1 MTEKRKSQLEIEVD
15 ASGARRGFGEIED
28 ASREMGAAVAKSGQQ
43 AADGIDKIGAK
54 AEKAAAQQERA
65 YGRIEAEIRRVT
77 AAAQAAAE
85 GTGRSGEILNKAVA
99 QGLDV
104 SRIEP
109 QLKKLRELDAAT
121 KNMGVSAAQ
130 TAAALRGVPAQ
141 FSDIIT
147 SLQGGQAPMTVLLQQ
162 GGQLK
167 DMFGGVGAAAKA
179 LSSYVLS
186 LVNPF
191 TVAAAAAGA
200 LAIAYKQGS
209 EEAQAFSRSI
219 ILSGNAA
226 GASINQLQAIR
237 ETVAASANVTQGAV
251 ADALGQI
258 VATGRV
264 SANVLG
270 SVAEAAVLME
280 KSTGKAIGETVKEF
294 EDLGKSPVE
303 ASLKLNEQYRYLTA
317 SVYQQIKALE
327 DQGKTAEAA
336 ALAQKSYADAVTTRA
351 KEVSQTLGTL
361 ETAWKGIVGAAKGAW
376 DAMLGVGR
384 ESSIESQIA
393 KVKERIAQGG
403 GLFGTGIMGASVSDL
418 KGQLAVLE
426 AQLDAQRKRTAL
438 DAQSAASEQ
447 AKITWLK
454 EGEKY
459 LSKEAQM
466 KREIALIE
474 EQGKSAGASRLDIE
488 KRIAAV
494 REKYTDKSAISEL
507 KREASEL
514 EKLMDRIAGKDIG
527 LDGGFWKD
535 LDVLFK
541 AYGKGKVTLEEYS
554 SLVTRLIQQQP
565 FYVKGLKEEADALK
579 VRSDMMS
586 RLVGDAKKQAESAEK
601 ANEALRDEVAVLGL
615 SKEEQAAYR
624 AAKLESAAA
633 SDLATAAA
641 ISEQAAYWE
650 IAGVLPD
657 IIAGYEQLAA
667 AKRESAASL
676 VEQAALVRE
685 KAAKEVAVK
694 AAEDSA
700 KAWEKFASDIE
711 QSLTDSLYR
720 AFESGESFGTAF
732 VKSLQNTIKTAALK
746 LAVQVVVGTG
756 GNLVA
761 QAADSVLGTKMAGSG
776 SSLLGTASNV
786 NSLYNAFSGGGVLGS
801 LAGSSAAY
809 GAAIGTTSIGAG
821 SQAAMLAA
829 QTGAFGVEGAAATAA
844 AAGTISS
851 EAAAAASSLA
861 SAASWALPAIG
872 ALAFVATNF
881 KKIVGGQKS
890 MGDGV
895 QIVGSFNDGGFNGM
909 MGQDWQKSGGWFGK
923 KKNGVDWSAISPEI
937 DAAFDDLYKG
947 VKTGLVD
954 IGKRLGD
961 DSVAGLLDGFSM
973 QVDQRS
979 FIQVLSVTANQIG
992 NDLVKAMLSQVAPV
1006 VNDVMSRTGSTDWA
1020 GTLNTMTANAVGV
1033 DQALKLIGTSLED
1046 TFGKQKLNDVLW
1058 VTDQFARMF
1067 GSVETMGNQLSA
1079 YVQNF
1084 YSEAELTGKAWAA
1097 MGDQF
1102 AAIGQTMPETKA
1114 GFRSLV
1120 ESLDL
1125 TTESG
1130 RQTFASLMTLSP
1142 AFAQLAGAAEAAQQ
1156 KIIEQRQGWQN
1167 KLDVLTGAT
1176 TDRQLQLQSD
1186 LASTTDATT
1195 QTLIRQ
1201 VYAQEDLNAAAQ
1213 TAAEAAAAQAEEAR
1227 QRAAAIASERYGLE
1241 TQLLQAQG
1249 DTVALREREL
1259 AALDESNRALQ
1270 QQIWALEDARS
1281 AAQSAAQ
1288 AAQEAAQA
1296 EAARQAEQQRQAE
1309 AAAQQAAAIANE
1321 RDGLQ
1326 KRLWQAQGD
1335 TAALREAELAAL
1347 NPANRALQEQIW
1359 ALEDLAAAAQKATQ
1373 IESERMGLQKQLWQ
1387 LQGNTAALR
1396 AAELAAL
1403 DPTNRALQQQI
1414 WALEESKA
1422 AADEWTRTWENLN
1435 QSLRDQA
1442 KKLRNEIAG
1451 GASVASLQ
1459 AQFAVA
1465 TAQARAGDAAAAGRL
1480 VGLSD
1485 QMMSAYGKSAGSS
1498 LDVARMAASLAA
1510 SLETTASVSTL
1521 SAPASD
1527 SGKTAQNTAAMA
1539 AEIKQLRADSQ
1550 AQAAAMARLLTEL
1563 ARITSRWDRDGMPNT
1578 RLETA

>member
-1 MTEKRKSQLEIEVD
+1 MREAAD
-15 ASGARRGFGEIED
+15 ALGELK
-28 ASREMGAAVAKSGQQ
+28 REMP
-43 AADGIDKIGAK
+43 
-54 AEKAAAQQERA
+54 RA
-65 YGRIEAEIRRVT
+65 SEAMRDT
-77 AAAQAAAE
+77 
-85 GTGRSGEILNKAVA
+85 
-99 QGLDV
+99 
-104 SRIEP
+104 
-109 QLKKLRELDAAT
+109 
-121 KNMGVSAAQ
+121 
-130 TAAALRGVPAQ
+130 
-141 FSDIIT
+141 
-147 SLQGGQAPMTVLLQQ
+147 
-162 GGQLK
+162 
-167 DMFGGVGAAAKA
+167 GAAADA
-179 LSSYVLS
+179 LRDQVGGLAEETLRSAG
-186 LVNPF
+186 VNADMAAGLRMLPPMLLGVVAAA
-191 TVAAAAAGA
+191 TVAAKAYGDGAAEAREFSKA
-200 LAIAYKQGS
+200 L
-209 EEAQAFSRSI
+209 

-226 GASINQLQAIR
+226 GTSVQDMQNVASAAAEVTNATQG
-237 ETVAASANVTQGAV
+237 AASAALTKIAASGQV
-251 ADALGQI
+251 AAEGLGM
-258 VATGRV
+258 AT
-264 SANVLG
+264 
-270 SVAEAAVLME
+270 EAALLLERAGVQAVDRTVAQFSEL
-280 KSTGKAIGETVKEF
+280 GKA
-294 EDLGKSPVE
+294 PVA
-303 ASLKLNEQYRYLTA
+303 ASLKLNEQYHYLTGA
-317 SVYQQIKALE
+317 VFEQIQALE
-327 DQGKTAEAA
+327 NQGRADEAA
-336 ALAQKSYADAVTTRA
+336 ALAQKTYGEEMVRRSQQITQQMGTLQSAWVAVADAAKHAWDKMLNIGREQSFEKQIETLQAQLRSGSFDFSLTEDDLKTQISGLQQKIALRNKETQAAAATKAQDEASVKWISEGSQYLSKQQKMENEILQTR
-351 KEVSQTLGTL
+351 TLG
-361 ETAWKGIVGAAKGAW
+361 VAAGQSEEK
-376 DAMLGVGR
+376 
-384 ESSIESQIA
+384 IA
-393 KVKERIAQGG
+393 ERIAAIREKYAEKSKKAIKETRDELALLLNALDGKAG
-403 GLFGTGIMGASVSDL
+403 GLDSSYWKNLDTLHAAYRNGRLTLDEYRSAVEKLTTQQRFYREQTQALAKAEADRARAIEGWIGQETKHTASL
-418 KGQLAVLE
+418 
-426 AQLDAQRKRTAL
+426 
-438 DAQSAASEQ
+438 EQ
-447 AKITWLK
+447 ANERLK
-454 EGEKY
+454 DEISLLG
-459 LSKEAQM
+459 LGKEAQG
-466 KREIALIE
+466 E
-474 EQGKSAGASRLDIE
+474 
-488 KRIAAV
+488 
-494 REKYTDKSAISEL
+494 
-507 KREASEL
+507 
-514 EKLMDRIAGKDIG
+514 
-527 LDGGFWKD
+527 F
-535 LDVLFK
+535 
-541 AYGKGKVTLEEYS
+541 
-554 SLVTRLIQQQP
+554 
-565 FYVKGLKEEADALK
+565 
-579 VRSDMMS
+579 
-586 RLVGDAKKQAESAEK
+586 
-601 ANEALRDEVAVLGL
+601 
-615 SKEEQAAYR
+615 R
-624 AAKLESAAA
+624 AAKLEAAA
-633 SDLATAAA
+633 ATEEFAAQALDEAAGLLA
-641 ISEQAAYWE
+641 SQNL
-650 IAGVLPD
+650 LPD
-657 IIAGYEQLAA
+657 VTAGYYALAK
-667 AKRESAASL
+667 AKRESAAATY
-676 VEQAALVRE
+676 EQAALVRE

-700 KAWEKFASDIE
+700 KAWEKFADDIE
-711 QSLTDSLYR
+711 RSLTDSLYR
-720 AFESGESFGTAF
+720 AFESGESYGSAF
-732 VKSLQNTIKTAALK
+732 VKSLQNTLKAAALK

-756 GNLVA
+756 GSMVA
-761 QAADSVLGTKMAGSG
+761 QAADSVLGTKFSSSG
-776 SSLLGTASNV
+776 VLNNASSLGSALNLFGAGGASG
-786 NSLYNAFSGGGVLGS
+786 AS
-801 LAGSSAAY
+801 LAAANATGALGGDALGALIAGNASSWGVSAA
-809 GAAIGTTSIGAG
+809 
-821 SQAAMLAA
+821 
-829 QTGAFGVEGAAATAA
+829 GVEGMASVLGGVANASTATTAAAASAAGAAEGAATAA
-844 AAGTISS
+844 AGV
-851 EAAAAASSLA
+851 ASV
-861 SAASWALPAIG
+861 ASWALPAIG

-923 KKNGVDWSAISPEI
+923 KKNGVDWSAISPEM

-961 DSVAGLLDGFSM
+961 DSVAGLLDGFTM

-1020 GTLNTMTANAVGV
+1020 GTLNMMTANAVGV
-1033 DQALKLIGTSLED
+1033 DQALNLIGTSLED

-1102 AAIGQTMPETKA
+1102 SAIGQTMPETKA

-1156 KIIEQRQGWQN
+1156 KILEQRQGWQN

-1176 TDRQLQLQSD
+1176 TDRQLQLQAD

-1213 TAAEAAAAQAEEAR
+1213 SAAEAAAAQAEEAR

-1270 QQIWALEDARS
+1270 EQIWALEDARS
-1281 AAQSAAQ
+1281 AAQAAAQ

-1296 EAARQAEQQRQAE
+1296 EAARQAELQRQAE

-1326 KRLWQAQGD
+1326 KRLWQAEGD
-1335 TAALREAELAAL
+1335 TVALRAAELAAL
-1347 NPANRALQEQIW
+1347 NPANRALQQQIW
-1359 ALEDLAAAAQKATQ
+1359 LLEDQAAAAQKAAQ
-1373 IESERMGLQKQLWQ
+1373 VESERMGLQKQLWQ
-1387 LQGNTAALR
+1387 AQGNTAALR

-1403 DPTNRALQQQI
+1403 DPANRALQQQI
-1414 WALEESKA
+1414 WALEDSKQ

-1485 QMMSAYGKSAGSS
+1485 QVMSAYGNRAGSS

>member
-141 FSDIIT
+141 FTDIIT
-147 SLQGGQAPMTVLLQQ
+147 SLQGGQAPMSVLLQQ

-280 KSTGKAIGETVKEF
+280 KSTGKAVGETVKEF
-294 EDLGKSPVE
+294 EELGKSPVE

-317 SVYQQIKALE
+317 SIYQQIKALE

-361 ETAWKGIVGAAKGAW
+361 EVAWKGIVGAAKGAW

-393 KVKERIAQGG
+393 KVKERISQGG
-403 GLFGTGIMGASVSDL
+403 GLFGTGVMGASVSDL
-418 KGQLAVLE
+418 RGQLAVLE

-474 EQGKSAGASRLDIE
+474 EQGKSAGASRLEIE

-494 REKYTDKSAISEL
+494 REKYTDKTAISEL

-554 SLVTRLIQQQP
+554 SLVARLIQQQP

-586 RLVGDAKKQAESAEK
+586 RLVGDARKQAEAAEK
-601 ANEALRDEVAVLGL
+601 ANESLRDEVAVLGL

-667 AKRESAASL
+667 AKRESADSL
-676 VEQAALVRE
+676 IEQAALVRE

-720 AFESGESFGTAF
+720 AFESGGSFGTAF
-732 VKSLQNTIKTAALK
+732 VQSLQNTLKAAALK

-756 GNLVA
+756 GNMVA

-923 KKNGVDWSAISPEI
+923 KKNGVDWSAISPEM

-961 DSVAGLLDGFSM
+961 DSVAGLLDGFTM

-1020 GTLNTMTANAVGV
+1020 GTLNTMTAQALGV
-1033 DQALKLIGTSLED
+1033 DQALKLVGTSLED
-1046 TFGKQKLNDVLW
+1046 TFGQQKLNDVLW

-1067 GSVETMGNQLSA
+1067 GSVENMGNQLAA
-1079 YVQNF
+1079 YVQNY
-1084 YSEAELTGKAWAA
+1084 YSEAEINSKAWSA

-1102 AAIGQTMPETKA
+1102 AALGETMPQTKA
-1114 GFRSLV
+1114 GFRDLV

-1125 TTESG
+1125 TSESG
-1130 RQTFASLMTLSP
+1130 RQTFASLMTLAP

-1156 KIIEQRQGWQN
+1156 KILADRQGWQN

-1176 TDRQLQLQSD
+1176 TDRQLQLQAD

-1213 TAAEAAAAQAEEAR
+1213 SAAEAAAAQAEEAR

-1270 QQIWALEDARS
+1270 EQIWALEDARS

-1359 ALEDLAAAAQKATQ
+1359 ALEDLADAAQKATQ

-1387 LQGNTAALR
+1387 LQGNTSALR
-1396 AAELAAL
+1396 AAELAAI
-1403 DPTNRALQQQI
+1403 DPANRALQQQI
-1414 WALEESKA
+1414 WALEDSKA

-1485 QMMSAYGKSAGSS
+1485 QVMSAYGKSAGSS

>member
-141 FSDIIT
+141 FTDIIT
-147 SLQGGQAPMTVLLQQ
+147 SLQGGQAPMSVLLQQ

-280 KSTGKAIGETVKEF
+280 KSTGKAVGETVKEF
-294 EDLGKSPVE
+294 EELGKSPVE

-317 SVYQQIKALE
+317 SIYQQIKALE

-361 ETAWKGIVGAAKGAW
+361 EVAWKGIVGAAKGAW

-393 KVKERIAQGG
+393 KVKERISQGG
-403 GLFGTGIMGASVSDL
+403 GLFGTGVMGASVSDL
-418 KGQLAVLE
+418 RGQLAVLE

-474 EQGKSAGASRLDIE
+474 EQGKSAGASRLEIE

-494 REKYTDKSAISEL
+494 REKYTDKTAISEL

-554 SLVTRLIQQQP
+554 SLVARLIQQQP

-586 RLVGDAKKQAESAEK
+586 RLVGDARKQAEAAEK
-601 ANEALRDEVAVLGL
+601 ANESLRDEVAVLGL

-667 AKRESAASL
+667 AKRESADSL
-676 VEQAALVRE
+676 IEQAAMVRE

-720 AFESGESFGTAF
+720 AFESGGSFGTAF
-732 VKSLQNTIKTAALK
+732 VQSLQNTLKAAALK

-756 GNLVA
+756 GNMVA

-923 KKNGVDWSAISPEI
+923 KKNGVDWSAISPEM

-961 DSVAGLLDGFSM
+961 DSVAGLLDGFTM

-1020 GTLNTMTANAVGV
+1020 GTLNMMTAQALGV
-1033 DQALKLIGTSLED
+1033 DQALKLVGTSLED
-1046 TFGKQKLNDVLW
+1046 TFGQQKLNDVLW

-1067 GSVETMGNQLSA
+1067 GSVENMGNQLAA
-1079 YVQNF
+1079 YVQNY
-1084 YSEAELTGKAWAA
+1084 YSEAEINSKAWSA

-1102 AAIGQTMPETKA
+1102 AALGETMPQTKA
-1114 GFRSLV
+1114 GFRDLV

-1125 TTESG
+1125 TSESG
-1130 RQTFASLMTLSP
+1130 RQTFASLMTLAP

-1156 KIIEQRQGWQN
+1156 KILADRQGWQN

-1176 TDRQLQLQSD
+1176 TDRQLQLQAD

-1213 TAAEAAAAQAEEAR
+1213 SAAEAAAAQAEEAR

-1270 QQIWALEDARS
+1270 EQIWALEDARS

-1359 ALEDLAAAAQKATQ
+1359 ALEDLADAAQKATQ

-1387 LQGNTAALR
+1387 LQGNTSALR
-1396 AAELAAL
+1396 AAELAAI
-1403 DPTNRALQQQI
+1403 DPANRALQQQI
-1414 WALEESKA
+1414 WALEDSKA

-1485 QMMSAYGKSAGSS
+1485 QVMSAYGKSAGSS